1 MFFVGTGGVFSG
13 DITGCIRIVRFEV
26 IKYAGVM
33 ALSASIFKATVRID
47 DMDRSHYGTYSL
59 TLARHPSET
68 DERMMVRLL
77 AFMCYADERLSFTK
91 GLSETDEPDLWMH
104 DLQGQV
110 ALWIETGTPTLR
122 RVVSACRKAERVVV
136 FAYGRS
142 VMQWWRKNGADFGK
156 MGNLDV
162 VCLPEALT
170 DFMVARVHR
179 TMQWQCLVQ
188 DGQMTVMD
196 ENDTFEWDL
205 RGSIGLSVR
214 KVVP

>member
-26 IKYAGVM
+26 NKYAGVM

-122 RVVSACRKAERVVV
+122 RVVSACRKAENGSWCSLTG
-136 FAYGRS
+136 AASCNGGAKPGRIS
-142 VMQWWRKNGADFGK
+142 GKWAISLSFVCRK
-156 MGNLDV
+156 
-162 VCLPEALT
+162 
-170 DFMVARVHR
+170 R
-179 TMQWQCLVQ
+179 
-188 DGQMTVMD
+188 
-196 ENDTFEWDL
+196 
-205 RGSIGLSVR
+205 
-214 KVVP
+214 

>member
-1 MFFVGTGGVFSG
+1 
-13 DITGCIRIVRFEV
+13 
-26 IKYAGVM
+26 
-33 ALSASIFKATVRID
+33 
-47 DMDRSHYGTYSL
+47 MDRSHYGTYSL

-91 GLSETDEPDLWMH
+91 GLSETDEPDLWIRDM
-104 DLQGQV
+104 QGQV
-110 ALWIETGTPTLR
+110 GLWIETGTPTLR

-142 VMQWWRKNGADFGK
+142 VNQWWRKNGADFGK
-156 MGNLDV
+156 IDNLDV
-162 VCLPEALT
+162 VCLPQSLT
-170 DFMVARVHR
+170 DFMAARVHR
-179 TMQWQCLVQ
+179 SMQWQCLVQ

-196 ENDTFEWDL
+196 DTATFEWDL
-205 RGSIGLSVR
+205 HDSICLSAH

>member
-142 VMQWWRKNGADFGK
+142 VMQWWRKNGQSRCRLSAGSVDRFYGCPCASY
-156 MGNLDV
+156 D
-162 VCLPEALT
+162 A
-170 DFMVARVHR
+170 VAVSGSGR
-179 TMQWQCLVQ
+179 T
-188 DGQMTVMD
+188 
-196 ENDTFEWDL
+196 ND
-205 RGSIGLSVR
+205 RHG
-214 KVVP
+214 